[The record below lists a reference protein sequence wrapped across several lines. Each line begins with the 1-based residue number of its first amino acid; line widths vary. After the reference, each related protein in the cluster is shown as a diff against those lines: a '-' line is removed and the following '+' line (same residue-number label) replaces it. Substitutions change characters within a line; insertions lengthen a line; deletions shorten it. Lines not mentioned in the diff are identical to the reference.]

1 MLTRLGEKFTDLF
14 RKNMPDAF
22 VFALLLTVVIGV
34 FAAFGV
40 QASPLV
46 IIESWYKGF
55 WMLLEFGMQM
65 VLLIVT
71 GYTIA
76 LSPFIK
82 KQIDRLTLLIKT
94 PVQVYYFVTL
104 FGTLVSMVSWGWV
117 VIAAVLGRELAQRVK
132 GVNYPFL
139 IACAYFS
146 NNSWVSGLSSSI
158 PLLLNTD
165 GNYLITA
172 GILDTTIPTATTLGS
187 PLNLS
192 MILLYALFAPLLVL
206 LLRPKK
212 SENVEFHDLLVDTN
226 SLKEISV
233 EEEANAQKLPFW
245 NLSDQLNNNFPLIV
259 IIFLMGFVYAISH
272 FSQRGFD
279 LNLNIMNFIFLIIGL
294 LLHKTPLRYGIAMRR
309 TSSNVSSIL
318 FQFPF
323 YAGIMGIMIHTGLG
337 EALAMQLSVIADI
350 NTYPFFSF
358 LLGGIVNFAIPSG
371 GGEFAVI
378 GPSILEAVK
387 VIGAGLPQEQIMEMI
402 SRASL
407 SVAYGES
414 LTNLLQPFYL
424 LMVLPIMGAGIKI
437 QARDVMGYLVI
448 PCLLFFIIQI
458 LLITFMPI

>member
-22 VFALLLTVVIGV
+22 VFALLLTIVIGV

-40 QASPLV
+40 QASPLE

-55 WMLLEFGMQM
+55 WLLLEFGMQM

-172 GILDTTIPTATTLGS
+172 GILDSTISTATTLGS

-245 NLSDQLNNNFPLIV
+245 NLSDKLNNNFPLIV

-272 FSQRGFD
+272 FYQRGFD

-337 EALAMQLSVIADI
+337 EALAMQLSVIANI

-458 LLITFMPI
+458 LLVTFMPI